1 MLYTKLLI
9 ITAFVTGVFYSG
21 FPYEIEEIVTK
32 RLKFG
37 HFKLPKP
44 FGCPLCMSF
53 WLNIIYILC
62 TGNVSL
68 LNILACLLIALST
81 GALENAYR
89 LIYSALETF
98 FVWLNELL
106 TGK

>member
-1 MLYTKLLI
+1 MLYVKLLI

-21 FPYEIEEIVTK
+21 FPYEIEEIISK

-37 HFKLPKP
+37 RFRLPKP
-44 FGCPLCMSF
+44 FGCQLCMSF

-62 TGNVSL
+62 TCNVTL
-68 LNILACLLIALST
+68 FNILACLLFALST
-81 GALENAYR
+81 TAIENAYR
-89 LIYSALETF
+89 LVFSVLETF

>member
-1 MLYTKLLI
+1 MLYVKLLI
-9 ITAFVTGVFYSG
+9 ITAFVVGVFYSG
-21 FPYEIEEIVTK
+21 FPYEFEEIISK

-37 HFKLPKP
+37 RFKLPKP
-44 FGCPLCMSF
+44 FGCQLCMSF

-62 TGNVSL
+62 TGNVTL
-68 LNILACLLIALST
+68 FNILACLLFALST
-81 GALENAYR
+81 TAIENAYR
-89 LIYSALETF
+89 LVFSVLETF

>member
-1 MLYTKLLI
+1 M
-9 ITAFVTGVFYSG
+9 ITAFVVGVFYSG
-21 FPYEIEEIVTK
+21 FPYEFEEIISK

-37 HFKLPKP
+37 RFKLPKP
-44 FGCPLCMSF
+44 FGCQLCMSF

-62 TGNVSL
+62 TCNVTL
-68 LNILACLLIALST
+68 FNILACLLFALST
-81 GALENAYR
+81 TAVENAYR
-89 LIYSALETF
+89 LVFSVLETF